1 MGEEVLDRLMPG
13 DLQRAAE
20 ALGERP
26 SSCFLCSNG
35 DQVELFQSSGK
46 VFWLCS
52 GCSLVYVHD
61 IYPEFVQ
68 PPAGEAALEELS
80 QPPKRR
86 RRKFDQWLAQMARF
100 GSASSDSAPRAGAS
114 VGKLLDVGCGQGEFL
129 AYAAGAGWQVQG
141 VDVDPLRVAL
151 ARDKRGLQVFEGELH
166 EASYPS
172 DSFDVV
178 FMSEVIEHIVDPVP
192 LMQEIHR
199 ILRPGGIA
207 FLRTGNGRS
216 WAARLRGAAWDYY
229 RFCFHGHIRY
239 YSPKSAQA
247 LARASGFESVD
258 VETHGFAF
266 MESQEL
272 KQRWFKIPVKLA
284 QGLLSPLVGPL
295 GGGHRLRM
303 IFRRART

>member
-1 MGEEVLDRLMPG
+1 MPG
-13 DLQRAAE
+13 DLQHATE
-20 ALGERP
+20 LLGERP
-26 SSCFLCSNG
+26 ERCFLCSHKE
-35 DQVELFQSSGK
+35 QVALFQSSGK

-68 PPAGEAALEELS
+68 RPRGEPALEALS

-86 RRKFDQWLAQMARF
+86 RKKFDQWLKQMA
-100 GSASSDSAPRAGAS
+100 GLASSGPGAGR
-114 VGKLLDVGCGQGEFL
+114 LLDVGCGQGEFL
-129 AYAAGAGWQVQG
+129 AYAAAAGWQVEG
-141 VDVDPLRVAL
+141 VDVDPLRIAL
-151 ARDKRGLQVFEGELH
+151 AREQRGLQVFEGELH
-166 EASYPS
+166 EAAYPS
-172 DSFDVV
+172 ESFDVV

-239 YSPKSAQA
+239 YSPGSARA
-247 LARASGFESVD
+247 LAHASGFESVE
-258 VETHGFAF
+258 VQTHGFAF
-266 MESQEL
+266 MESAEL
-272 KQRWFKIPVKLA
+272 KQRWYKLPVKLA
-284 QGLLSPLVGPL
+284 QGMLSPLVGPL

-303 IFRRART
+303 IFQRSTS